1 MNNATPHGVALF
13 LVMIYLFR
21 VDPFKELPDF
31 TAKPPAQ
38 PLGKNA
44 VFAIISVDY
53 QWIILYND
61 LHLPLG
67 NGKVSESSDKLLA
80 LVKC

>member
-1 MNNATPHGVALF
+1 MNSATPHGVALF
-13 LVMIYLFR
+13 LVVIYLFR

-44 VFAIISVDY
+44 IFAIISVDY
-53 QWIILYND
+53 Q
-61 LHLPLG
+61 
-67 NGKVSESSDKLLA
+67 
-80 LVKC
+80 

>member
-44 VFAIISVDY
+44 VFAIISL
-53 QWIILYND
+53 II
-61 LHLPLG
+61 
-67 NGKVSESSDKLLA
+67 SE
-80 LVKC
+80 